1 LAQTFEQFLK
11 GLIAAQAR
19 RLQTRA
25 LQWFLQIAIRSLIVS
40 AINPNQEKDD
50 GSPSSYAI
58 GQKASFDASLY
69 GKMILYVYDAKWKE
83 KLPYW
88 DAYPLV
94 IPLRPSASAKR
105 GAFLGLNM
113 HYLPPLERAKL
124 MQALLTT
131 LNNTKDMNPRSQLRI
146 TYQVLEGASKFRA
159 FRPCLKMYLFSHI
172 KSKILVI
179 NPKHWNKVLM
189 LPVARWQK
197 ASELKVWND
206 SMTSLQK
213 AATKKKKKNK

>member
-25 LQWFLQIAIRSLIVS
+25 MQWFLQAISRYLVAAMIT
-40 AINPNQEKDD
+40 PDQTKRDD
-50 GSPSSYAI
+50 GTPSSYAI
-58 GQKASFDASLY
+58 GQKASFDSSLY
-69 GKMILYVYDAKWKE
+69 GKMILYVYDAKTKE

-94 IPLRPSASAKR
+94 IPLRPSASSKR
-105 GAFLGLNM
+105 GSFLGLNM
-113 HYLPPLERAKL
+113 HYLPLLERAKL
-124 MQALLTT
+124 MTALLTT
-131 LNNTKDMNPRSQLRI
+131 LNNTKDMNAKTQLRI
-146 TYQVLEGASKFRA
+146 TYQVLEGSSKFRA
-159 FRPCLKMYLFSHI
+159 FRPCLKMYLFNHLR
-172 KSKILVI
+172 SKILVI
-179 NPKHWNKVLM
+179 DPKHWSKVLM

-206 SMTSLQK
+206 SMASLQK
-213 AATKKKKKNK
+213 NVSKKKKSK

>member
-1 LAQTFEQFLK
+1 MAQTFEQYLR

-25 LQWFLQIAIRSLIVS
+25 MQWFLQAIMRAMAVAMIT
-40 AINPNQEKDD
+40 PDKEKDD

-58 GQKASFDASLY
+58 GQKASFDSSLY

-83 KLPYW
+83 ELPYW

-94 IPLRPSASAKR
+94 IPLRPSATAKR
-105 GAFLGLNM
+105 GSFLGLNM

-131 LNNTKDMNPRSQLRI
+131 LNTTKDMNPRARLKI
-146 TYQVLEGASKFRA
+146 TYDVLNGASKFRA
-159 FRPCLKMYLFSHI
+159 FRPCLKMYLFNHLR
-172 KSKILVI
+172 SKILVI
-179 NPKHWNKVLM
+179 DPKHWNKVLL

-197 ASELKVWND
+197 ASELKVWNN
-206 SMTSLQK
+206 SMASLQK
-213 AATKKKKKNK
+213 PATKKKKKR